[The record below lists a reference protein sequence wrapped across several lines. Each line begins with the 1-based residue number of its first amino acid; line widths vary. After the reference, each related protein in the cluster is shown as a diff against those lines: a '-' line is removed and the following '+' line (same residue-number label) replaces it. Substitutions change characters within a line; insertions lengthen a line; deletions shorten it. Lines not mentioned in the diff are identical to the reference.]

1 MFVIPKQPIPAVL
14 VIMAVIQFAAAC
26 DERCTVSD
34 PCEASSSLEAID
46 AAEFSHVAAFEATN
60 YEGVTPLMQLDH
72 WQLRQQIAGPD
83 WQVLA
88 QGGDRDLSE
97 LTDAERQQLANAP
110 VVDGFTLDCQPSTC
124 KRHFI
129 SLVRDSVKVWARPAD
144 AIKFLG
150 GIDTETEAVLVA
162 RAHGFA
168 FSPTDK
174 RLGGVL
180 RIGDD
185 FLLLAFKTTRIC
197 DPIETTRYLLKVVQ
211 GATLSELGSGVTSR
225 RDGCFVI

>member
-1 MFVIPKQPIPAVL
+1 MVAIPKQSILAAL
-14 VIMAVIQFAAAC
+14 VIMTVVQFAAAC

-34 PCEASSSLEAID
+34 PCEASSSLKAID
-46 AAEFSHVAAFEATN
+46 ADEFNHVPAFEATN
-60 YEGVTPLMQLDH
+60 YEGITPLMQFDH

-83 WQVLA
+83 WAVLA
-88 QGGDRDLSE
+88 QGGDRDFSE
-97 LTDAERQQLANAP
+97 LSDAERQQLVNAP
-110 VVDGFTLDCQPSTC
+110 VVDGFTLDCQPGTC

-150 GIDTETEAVLVA
+150 TIETQTEAVLVA

-168 FSPTDK
+168 FSATDK

-185 FLLLAFKTTRIC
+185 FLLLAFKTTSTC
-197 DPIETTRYLLKVVQ
+197 NPIATTRYLLRIIQ
-211 GATLSELGSGVTSR
+211 DATLSELGSGVTSR